1 MKPFPWRR
9 PLNLVGGEID
19 FQMPFDLI
27 CPSARLMCLYE
38 NLTGLCHLKLQIA
51 KYLLYST
58 SYQLRKLIIFLQI
71 KDLFDTFTQKIKLHF
86 WPLPV
91 SSQQHPVKQAGNKE
105 SANLCKT
112 MIIRKK
118 CVSVANS
125 LHDDWT
131 LTTKW
136 DLCKKSIP
144 TWSLD
149 YREAIDTPTLYF
161 DWQKLFMWTNLE
173 YVMHFS
179 WIQTFM
185 PTLVLLCTTTI
196 YILYTTWC

>member
-1 MKPFPWRR
+1 
-9 PLNLVGGEID
+9 
-19 FQMPFDLI
+19 
-27 CPSARLMCLYE
+27 MCLYE
-38 NLTGLCHLKLQIA
+38 NLTGLCHFKLQIA
-51 KYLLYST
+51 KYLLHST
-58 SYQLRKLIIFLQI
+58 LYQLRKLIIFLQI

-91 SSQQHPVKQAGNKE
+91 SSQQHPVKQAGNKA

-149 YREAIDTPTLYF
+149 YREAIDTPTWYLIGKNF
-161 DWQKLFMWTNLE
+161 F
-173 YVMHFS
+173 YVNQFGACHAFLMNFQAVVS
-179 WIQTFM
+179 VY
-185 PTLVLLCTTTI
+185 TLVWSEKYCSFVSVFSI
-196 YILYTTWC
+196 YYIMRNDVYFSHKIRINDCWHCLYEHY

>member
-1 MKPFPWRR
+1 M
-9 PLNLVGGEID
+9 
-19 FQMPFDLI
+19 
-27 CPSARLMCLYE
+27 
-38 NLTGLCHLKLQIA
+38 
-51 KYLLYST
+51 
-58 SYQLRKLIIFLQI
+58 QI

-185 PTLVLLCTTTI
+185 PTLVLLTYYVLLQYTFLYKWGPLILMLISI
-196 YILYTTWC
+196 YFILDLIWKEVLFSRK

>member
-1 MKPFPWRR
+1 
-9 PLNLVGGEID
+9 
-19 FQMPFDLI
+19 
-27 CPSARLMCLYE
+27 MCLYE
-38 NLTGLCHLKLQIA
+38 NLTGLCHFKLQIA
-51 KYLLYST
+51 KYLLHST

-185 PTLVLLCTTTI
+185 PTLVLLCNARI
-196 YILYTTWC
+196 YILVQMGASYFDVNFNLFHSVSNKKWSTF